1 MIIKGHEVII
11 EFFVLVFAFEF
22 EAVLRLY
29 GVEKG
34 LVEHLKYKLQITK
47 YKIQKT
53 KSCGYAE

>member
-29 GVEKG
+29 GVRSGRGAFEI
-34 LVEHLKYKLQITK
+34 QITK
-47 YKIQKT
+47 CKV
-53 KSCGYAE
+53 